1 MQSAMPTSNH
11 EAPDETPI
19 WRYMDLPRFVAMLAS
34 KTQWFAK
41 VALFEDGYEG
51 FCQVSSREMPLN
63 DPLAK
68 CITRT
73 TAEGETALISLTQML
88 VDVSK
93 LSAAYFEHARE
104 HLYVTS
110 WCLADE
116 SMAMWQIY
124 GSAGCG
130 IALKS
135 SVGQYHRA
143 AKFNVREELYAF
155 DMVKYAIDPG
165 SNPELKF
172 DFGEGSVPAPGLG
185 VWKKLLRIAFHKRK
199 CYEYEREWRAALFRE
214 VCPECSGCNI
224 EFDLNELI
232 SGLPWSPCRQLP
244 FRCGGRGNGEVRA
257 DKASGEVWTIA
268 ASRENHCRDLTLW

>member
-1 MQSAMPTSNH
+1 
-11 EAPDETPI
+11 
-19 WRYMDLPRFVAMLAS
+19 
-34 KTQWFAK
+34 
-41 VALFEDGYEG
+41 
-51 FCQVSSREMPLN
+51 
-63 DPLAK
+63 
-68 CITRT
+68 
-73 TAEGETALISLTQML
+73 ML

-104 HLYVTS
+104 HLYVNS

-232 SGLPWSPCRQLP
+232 SAVYLGP
-244 FRCGGRGNGEVRA
+244 RA
-257 DKASGEVWTIA
+257 DNFLFDVVGAVMEKFELTKPLERSGLLQPPERTTAVT
-268 ASRENHCRDLTLW
+268 

>member
-1 MQSAMPTSNH
+1 MQSAMPTSND
-11 EAPDETPI
+11 EAPDETAI
-19 WRYMDLPRFVAMLAS
+19 WRYMDLPRFVATLAS

-41 VALFEDGYEG
+41 AALFEDGYEG
-51 FCQVSSREMPLN
+51 FCQVSPREMPLY

-73 TAEGETALISLTQML
+73 SGEGETALISLTQML

-93 LSAAYFEHARE
+93 RSAAYFENARE
-104 HLYVTS
+104 HLYVNS

-135 SVGQYHRA
+135 SVGQYRRA
-143 AKFNVREELYAF
+143 AKFNVREEQYAF
-155 DMVKYAIDPG
+155 DMVKYDIDPG
-165 SNPELKF
+165 SNPALKF
-172 DFGEGSVPAPGLG
+172 DFGEGPVPAPGLG
-185 VWKKLLRIAFHKRK
+185 VWERLLRIAFHKRK
-199 CYEYEREWRAALFRE
+199 CYEYEREWRAALFQDVR
-214 VCPECSGCNI
+214 PECSGCNI

-232 SGLPWSPCRQLP
+232 RAVYLGPRADNFLFDVVGAVMQKFELTKPLERSGLLQPPERTTA
-244 FRCGGRGNGEVRA
+244 V
-257 DKASGEVWTIA
+257 T
-268 ASRENHCRDLTLW
+268 